1 MTHPTLRRSSQGED
15 VRRLQE
21 RLNAK
26 GAALV
31 IDGDFGPATE
41 AAVIQAQKKAGH
53 TANGIAD
60 PALWAWLEARGGPT
74 LRRPSAGPDV
84 ERLQGLLNR
93 VGALLTADGDFGGG
107 TERAVREAQKL
118 AGQPATGI
126 ADDALWIWLE
136 TQPEPSPDLPI
147 EAVTFIV
154 TEEIGGRSFYDRHA
168 AFPHFPGV
176 KSGVTIGIG
185 YDLRFHDAVDLERD
199 WGGELT
205 MDAIAKL
212 KPHVGKKGSKAAVDA
227 LKSIQIPFVSAWRV
241 FIADSLPKYVDKT
254 RKAFPGFDGL
264 PPLAAGMLVSLVY
277 NRGAGMDGDSRREM
291 RAIRDHIAA
300 GDPDSVAKEVAKEIE
315 SMTRLWPGNNGL
327 INRRKKEA
335 ALWRKAFGQG

>member
-1 MTHPTLRRSSQGED
+1 MSHPTLRRPSRGDD

-21 RLNAK
+21 SLNAK
-26 GAALV
+26 GASLV
-31 IDGDFGPATE
+31 VDGDFGPATE
-41 AAVIQAQKKAGH
+41 AAVKQAQKKAGQSA
-53 TANGIAD
+53 TGAAD
-60 PALWAWLEARGGPT
+60 QALWAWLEARGGPT

-84 ERLQGLLNR
+84 ERLQWLLNR
-93 VGALLTADGDFGGG
+93 IGALLTADGDFGGG
-107 TERAVREAQKL
+107 TERAVKEAQKL

-126 ADDALWIWLE
+126 ADEALWFWLE
-136 TQPEPSPDLPI
+136 TRPEPSPDLPI

-154 TEEIGGRSFYDRHA
+154 TEEIGGRSFYERHA
-168 AFPHFPGV
+168 AVPHFPGV

-185 YDLRFHDAVDLERD
+185 YDLRFHAAADLERD

-212 KPHVGKKGSKAAVDA
+212 KPHVGKKGSKAAVDT

-241 FIADSLPKYVDKT
+241 FVADSLPKYVDKT

-264 PPLAAGMLVSLVY
+264 PPLARGMLVSLVY
-277 NRGAGMDGDSRREM
+277 NRGAGMKGDSRREM

-300 GDPDSVAKEVAKEIE
+300 SRNDLVADEFE
-315 SMTRLWPGNNGL
+315 SMTRLWPGNKGL
-327 INRRKKEA
+327 IARRNKEA
-335 ALWRKAFGQG
+335 ALWREAIGQG

>member
-1 MTHPTLRRSSQGED
+1 MTHPTLRRPSRGED
-15 VRRLQE
+15 VRRLQGL
-21 RLNAK
+21 LNAK

-31 IDGDFGPATE
+31 VDGDFGPATE
-41 AAVIQAQKKAGH
+41 AAVMQAQKKAGQAA
-53 TANGIAD
+53 TGIANH
-60 PALWAWLEARGGPT
+60 ALWAWLEARGGPT

-84 ERLQGLLNR
+84 KRLQRLLNR
-93 VGALLTADGDFGGG
+93 IGSLLTADGDFGAA
-107 TERAVREAQKL
+107 TEGAVREAQKL

-154 TEEIGGRSFYDRHA
+154 EEEIGGRSFYDRHA
-168 AFPHFPGV
+168 AFPHFPGE

-185 YDLRFHDAVDLERD
+185 YDLRFHEAADLERD

-205 MDAIAKL
+205 PDAIAKL
-212 KPHVGKKGSKAAVDA
+212 KPHLGKKGSKAAVDN

-241 FIADSLPKYVDKT
+241 FVADSLPKYVDKT

-264 PPLAAGMLVSLVY
+264 PPLAGGMLVSLVY
-277 NRGAGMDGDSRREM
+277 NRGAGMSGDTRREM
-291 RAIRDHIAA
+291 LAIREHIAA
-300 GDPDSVAKEVAKEIE
+300 GRFKDVPAEFE

-327 INRRKKEA
+327 INRRRKEA
-335 ALWRKAFGQG
+335 ALWRKAFGRG